1 MNIFSSDGWFARI
14 FGTIGDIIVVN
25 ILFIIC
31 SIPIFTMGASMSA
44 MYYTLLKK
52 QRTGETGGIIKLFF
66 KGFKD
71 NFKKS
76 TIAWLL
82 FLLIAFVFSLDFNL
96 FGKGGPQENKLMYYT
111 SVIFFILICF
121 IAIYLFPVISAF
133 ENSLKNLIIQS
144 IYMAAKNFIFTILI
158 MILYTLPAYFLL
170 ASPQVFMV
178 GIFILIVC
186 GFGLIAYVSSFMFIK
201 AFSPY
206 LEDVTKQYTD
216 DDPNSWMRSNEVSD
230 DHSGESDSPILPD
243 TEQPKVNQT
252 VSDKSSSDQ
261 ISSGQKDLRK
271 VTKKLEVS
279 NSNK

>member
-25 ILFIIC
+25 ILFIVC

-133 ENSLKNLIIQS
+133 ENTLKNLILQS
-144 IYMAAKNFIFTILI
+144 IYMAAKNFIFTIII

-186 GFGLIAYVSSFMFIK
+186 GFGLIAYLSSFMFIK

-230 DHSGESDSPILPD
+230 DPSGGSDSKILP
-243 TEQPKVNQT
+243 
-252 VSDKSSSDQ
+252 DKSSSDQ
-261 ISSGQKDLRK
+261 VSSGQKDSRK
-271 VTKKLEVS
+271 VTKKLEIS

>member
-1 MNIFSSDGWFARI
+1 MNIFNSDGWFARI

-66 KGFKD
+66 RGFKD

-133 ENSLKNLIIQS
+133 ENTLKNLILQS
-144 IYMAAKNFIFTILI
+144 IYMAAKNFIFTIII

-186 GFGLIAYVSSFMFIK
+186 GFGLIAYLSSFMFIK

-216 DDPNSWMRSNEVSD
+216 DDPDSWMRSNEVSD
-230 DHSGESDSPILPD
+230 DPSGESDSKIL
-243 TEQPKVNQT
+243 
-252 VSDKSSSDQ
+252 SDKSSSDQ
-261 ISSGQKDLRK
+261 VSSDQVSSDQVSSGQKDSRK

>member
-1 MNIFSSDGWFARI
+1 MNIFSSDGWFSRV
-14 FGTIGDIIVVN
+14 FGTIGDIIIVN
-25 ILFIIC
+25 ILFILC
-31 SIPIFTMGASMSA
+31 SIPIFTMGTSMSA

-52 QRTGETGGIIKLFF
+52 QRTGETGGVVKLFF
-66 KGFKD
+66 SGFKD

-76 TIAWLL
+76 TIAWIL

-144 IYMAAKNFIFTILI
+144 MYMAAKNFIFTILI
-158 MILYTLPAYFLL
+158 MILYTLPVYFLL
-170 ASPQVFMV
+170 ASPQIFMV

-186 GFGLIAYVSSFMFIK
+186 GFGLIAYISSFMFIK

-206 LEDVTKQYTD
+206 LGEVTKKYTD
-216 DDPNSWMRSNEVSD
+216 DDPESWMKPVD
-230 DHSGESDSPILPD
+230 PD
-243 TEQPKVNQT
+243 TSSQTENKAIEDGPQPER
-252 VSDKSSSDQ
+252 
-261 ISSGQKDLRK
+261 KDPRK
-271 VTKKLEVS
+271 VTKKLES
-279 NSNK
+279 